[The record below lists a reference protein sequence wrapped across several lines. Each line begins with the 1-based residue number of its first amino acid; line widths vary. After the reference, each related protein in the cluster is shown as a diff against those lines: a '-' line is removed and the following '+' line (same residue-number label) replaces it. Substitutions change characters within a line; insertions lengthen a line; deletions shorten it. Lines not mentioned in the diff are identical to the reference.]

1 MNKHDEIIKAIHRLY
16 RQDKW
21 LNAVYGAIGG
31 SADSIQTEIDRISA
45 NYLILTA
52 DLATIEMHEK
62 ELAITPTA
70 TQTLDERRAAV
81 KAKLRSDGTMTLSM
95 LQNVCNAWKNGEVSA
110 SFADG
115 RIKLTF
121 VGEFGIPT
129 DLGALRKALD
139 EIKPAH
145 LAIEYAFRYLL
156 IKEVHDVM
164 TLATLESQQLKKF
177 AGGAL

>member
-1 MNKHDEIIKAIHRLY
+1 MKYKEQLLKYSHRLY
-16 RQDKW
+16 RLDKFIND
-21 LNAVYGAIGG
+21 LYEAIGEQFDLTQ
-31 SADSIQTEIDRISA
+31 ADIEQVVANALIS
-45 NYLILTA
+45 TA
-52 DLATIEMHEK
+52 DLNTVEMYEEQMGIFPK
-62 ELAITPTA
+62 S
-70 TQTLDERRAAV
+70 TQTLEERRFAV
-81 KAKLRSDGTMTLSM
+81 LAKWRSNDTCTLSM